1 MNIIWLRQS
10 QKKWAIIPAILIIA
24 LLSGS
29 ASLTGKENE
38 ANTTVSIS
46 EQAMSR
52 QENRGIL
59 KEANTIVNVESQ
71 MNGNVL
77 EIILTGDGAITS
89 YKTFVLDNPNRL
101 VVDVFNITKPFPQ
114 RLLKV
119 DSPYIDRI
127 RMGTHPNKVRLVLES
142 FKKQIPSY
150 RVAQRDNQLLLF
162 LNEIQKSETQE
173 VMAKSSAI
181 KLADVKQVGKGKPG
195 VIAASPQ
202 PKTKFSE
209 SQTIPAAPTMSKVKK
224 KSKSHTKQNKTQTRA
239 RRTQRFQPGMYR
251 GETPLE
257 LPGTRKRFRGTR
269 ISMDFYNADIHN
281 VFRLISDISGLN
293 IVVGDDVKGKV
304 TLRLIDVPWDQAL
317 DLVLATQG
325 LGMVRVGNVIRIAP
339 AEALRKEQDMA
350 ARAAEAR
357 LDARKKKEELEPL
370 ITEYVQV
377 NYAKAEELVPR
388 VEEVLSERGKVTF
401 DERTNVLIVHDIGK
415 SIKNV
420 LFLVKTL
427 DRITPQVMIEARI
440 VEAEATFARE
450 LGINWSAA
458 YYRKDL
464 TAGGALPF
472 GGRTFNN
479 LTGIEPAVDL
489 PVGGP
494 SGTLGFM
501 YSRLGENMWSVDAQL
516 SALEEEGKVK
526 IISAPKI
533 ATLDNKEA
541 MIKQGKEIPYLEFT
555 EEGTVSTVFKEVVLE
570 LTVTPHITPD
580 GRVRMKIVTK
590 KDDLD
595 YANAVTISGGLVPAL
610 DKKEAETELL
620 VNDGE
625 TVVIGG
631 VMREKETILEKR
643 VPFLWKIPLLGY
655 LFRYKKIEKEKTEL
669 LIFLAP
675 SIIKEQREVAFLGQS

>member
-52 QENRGIL
+52 QENPGIL

-162 LNEIQKSETQE
+162 LNEIQKSEAQE

-195 VIAASPQ
+195 VIATSLQ
-202 PKTKFSE
+202 PKTKFSQ
-209 SQTIPAAPTMSKVKK
+209 SQTISTAPTMSKVKK
-224 KSKSHTKQNKTQTRA
+224 KSKSHTKQIKTQTRV

-317 DLVLATQG
+317 NLVLATQG

-339 AEALRKEQDMA
+339 VEALRKEQDMA

-370 ITEYVQV
+370 ITEYVQI
-377 NYAKAEELVPR
+377 NYAKAEDLVPR
-388 VEEVLSERGKVTF
+388 VEEVMSERGKVTF

-427 DRITPQVMIEARI
+427 DKVTPQVMIEARI
-440 VEAEATFARE
+440 VEAEAAFARE
-450 LGINWSAA
+450 LGVKWGAGFEHTWSGNIV
-458 YYRKDL
+458 RGL
-464 TAGGALPF
+464 STGVGTEIGGL
-472 GGRTFNN
+472 
-479 LTGIEPAVDL
+479 EPLVNL
-489 PVGGP
+489 PVAGATGLLDF
-494 SGTLGFM
+494 SLLRTGQT
-501 YSRLGENMWSVDAQL
+501 MWEIDAQL
-516 SALEEEGKVK
+516 SALEQEGKVK
-526 IISAPKI
+526 IVSAPKI

-570 LTVTPHITPD
+570 LVVTPHITPD
-580 GRVRMKIVTK
+580 GRVKMKIFTK
-590 KDDLD
+590 KDELD
-595 YANAVTISGGLVPAL
+595 WTNAVTISGGLVPAL

-620 VNDGE
+620 VDDGE
-625 TVVIGG
+625 TIVIGG
-631 VMREKETILEKR
+631 VIKEKETVLMKR
-643 VPFLWKIPLLGY
+643 VPFLWRIPLLGY
-655 LFRYKKIEKEKTEL
+655 LFQYKSIEKEKTEL
-669 LIFLAP
+669 LIFIAP